1 MLLHFER
8 TFKMEPAMARD
19 PRFDPLFRPI
29 QLGPKTARNRFYQV
43 PHCSGMG
50 YDRPNTLAAMR
61 GMKAEGGWGV
71 VCTEYCSIDPRSDD
85 TPYPYAT
92 LWDDG
97 DVQAHAKMTE
107 AVHRHGSLAGVE
119 LWLGGD
125 AVSNLNSRRTP
136 ISLSGA
142 PVMRVDPL
150 QARTLDRADI
160 RDIRRW
166 HVDAARRAV
175 TAGFDL
181 VYVYACHH
189 YLLHTFLSPV
199 TNQRTDEYG
208 GSAANRVRLVRE
220 LLTEVKEAVG
230 DKLAVATRWS
240 ADSGLET
247 GDALDPDQL
256 EMASLIDGLP
266 DLWDVTISDY
276 AVEMG
281 ISRFVKEGAL
291 EAKVAEFRK
300 AVTGPIVTVGRY
312 TSPESMLRLIKS
324 GTADMIGAARPSIAD
339 PFLPRKIEE
348 GRLDDIRE
356 CIGCNICYAHNSLNA
371 PIRCTQN
378 PTMGEEWRRAWHP
391 EVIPAASERR
401 RVLVVGGGPAG
412 LEAARALGQRGFD
425 VILAERDR
433 KLGGRINLESTLP
446 GFTEWA
452 RVRDW
457 RETQL
462 AKLPNVEIFRE
473 SEMTADSVLELGA
486 AHVVIATGA
495 HWRKDGFGRATPVP
509 PIRDAFPNLHAPEDI
524 IRGAAVEGTV
534 LIYDDERY
542 VMASSLAL
550 KLIAAGHRVIYVTPA
565 PIVSEWTAHTNEQP
579 AIQGRLIKAGAR
591 LIFGK
596 ALAGFDGKTVELV
609 CLYSGQGERIAVD
622 ALVPVTARRPERTLY
637 NELEARTADWK
648 SAGIQSVDL
657 IGDAEA
663 PGLIAHAVYG
673 GHKLAREIESGNRDT
688 AVPRDRAA

>member
-1 MLLHFER
+1 V
-8 TFKMEPAMARD
+8 PRD
-19 PRFDPLFRPI
+19 PRFDPLFQPI
-29 QLGPKTARNRFYQV
+29 RLGPKTARNRFYQV

-61 GMKAEGGWGV
+61 GMKAEGGWAV

-97 DVQAHAKMTE
+97 DIRAHARMTE
-107 AVHRHGSLAGVE
+107 AIHRHGSLAGVE

-136 ISLSGA
+136 ISLTGA

-150 QARTLDRADI
+150 QARSLDRADI
-160 RDIRRW
+160 REIRRW

-189 YLLHTFLSPV
+189 YLLHTFLSPID
-199 TNQRTDEYG
+199 NRRTDEYG

-220 LLTEVKEAVG
+220 LLTDVKEAVG

-240 ADSGLET
+240 ADTGRET
-247 GDALDPDQL
+247 GDALDPEQL
-256 EMASLIDGLP
+256 EMANLIDGLP

-276 AVEMG
+276 AIEMG

-291 EAKVAEFRK
+291 ETKVAAFRK
-300 AVTGPIVTVGRY
+300 AVTGPIVSVGRY

-339 PFLPRKIEE
+339 PFLPQKIAE
-348 GRLDDIRE
+348 GRLDEIRE

-378 PTMGEEWRRAWHP
+378 PTMGEEWRRGWHP
-391 EVIPAASERR
+391 EIVPAATDRR
-401 RVLVVGGGPAG
+401 RVLVIGGGPAG

-425 VILAERDR
+425 VALAERAR
-433 KLGGRINLESTLP
+433 RLGGRVNLESTLP
-446 GFTEWA
+446 GFSEWA

-457 RETQL
+457 RETQIGKL
-462 AKLPNVEIFRE
+462 ANVEIFLE
-473 SEMTADSVLELGA
+473 SEMSVESVLDFGA
-486 AHVVIATGA
+486 AHVVVATGA
-495 HWRKDGFGRATPVP
+495 RWRTDGFGRATPVAP
-509 PIRDAFPNLHAPEDI
+509 LADGVSNLYAAEDV
-524 IRGAAVEGTV
+524 IRGASPDGTV
-534 LIYDDERY
+534 MVYDDERY
-542 VMASSLAL
+542 VLASALAL
-550 KLIAAGHRVIYVTPA
+550 KLAAAGRAVIYATPG
-565 PIVSEWTAHTNEQP
+565 PIVSEWTSHTNEQP
-579 AIQGRLIKAGAR
+579 AIQSGLIQAGVRLV
-591 LIFGK
+591 FSK
-596 ALAGFDGKTVELV
+596 ALAGFDGATVELA
-609 CLYSGQGERIAVD
+609 CLYTGIGERIAVD
-622 ALVPVTARRPERTLY
+622 ALVPVTARRPDRALY
-637 NELEARTADWK
+637 DALDARRGDWNA
-648 SAGIQSVDL
+648 AGIQTVDL

-663 PGLIAHAVYG
+663 PGLIAHAVYS
-673 GHKLAREIESGNRDT
+673 GHKLAREIERRERD
-688 AVPRDRAA
+688 AEVPRDRAV

>member
-1 MLLHFER
+1 
-8 TFKMEPAMARD
+8 
-19 PRFDPLFRPI
+19 
-29 QLGPKTARNRFYQV
+29 
-43 PHCSGMG
+43 
-50 YDRPNTLAAMR
+50 AAMR
-61 GMKAEGGWGV
+61 GMKAEGGWAV

-97 DVQAHAKMTE
+97 DIGAHAKMTE

-136 ISLSGA
+136 ISLTGA

-150 QARTLDRADI
+150 QSRTLDRADI

-166 HVDAARRAV
+166 HVEAARRAV

-189 YLLHTFLSPV
+189 YLLHTFLSPI
-199 TNQRTDEYG
+199 TNPRTDEYG
-208 GSAANRVRLVRE
+208 GSAANRVRLVKE
-220 LLTEVKEAVG
+220 LLTDVKEAVG
-230 DKLAVATRWS
+230 DKLAVAIRWS
-240 ADSGLET
+240 ADTGLET

-256 EMASLIDGLP
+256 EMARLIDGLP

-276 AVEMG
+276 VVEMG
-281 ISRFVKEGAL
+281 ISRFVKEGPL
-291 EAKVAEFRK
+291 EAKVAQFRG

-324 GTADMIGAARPSIAD
+324 GAADMIGAARPSIAD
-339 PFLPRKIEE
+339 PFLPQKIEQ
-348 GRLDDIRE
+348 GRLDEIRE

-378 PTMGEEWRRAWHP
+378 PTMGEEWRRGWHP
-391 EVIPAASERR
+391 EIIPAASDRR
-401 RVLVVGGGPAG
+401 RVLVVGAGPAG

-425 VILAERDR
+425 VALAERER
-433 KLGGRINLESTLP
+433 RLGGRINLESALP
-446 GFTEWA
+446 GFAEWA

-457 RETQL
+457 RESRL
-462 AKLPNVEIFRE
+462 ATLPNVEIFRE
-473 SEMTADSVLELGA
+473 SEMTVESVLEFGA
-486 AHVVIATGA
+486 AHVVLATGA
-495 HWRKDGFGRATPVP
+495 HWRRDGFGRATPVP
-509 PIRDAFPNLHAPEDI
+509 PIRDAFANLRGPEDV
-524 IRGAAVEGTV
+524 IRGTSPDGTT

-542 VMASSLAL
+542 VMASALAL
-550 KLIAAGHRVIYVTPA
+550 KLIADGRTVIYATPG

-579 AIQGRLIKAGAR
+579 AIQARLIKAGAR

-609 CLYSGQGERIAVD
+609 CLYTGQGEQIVVD
-622 ALVPVTARRPERTLY
+622 ALIPVTSRQPERTLHDA
-637 NELEARTADWK
+637 LEARRADWK
-648 SAGIQSVDL
+648 SAGILSVDL

-663 PGLIAHAVYG
+663 PGLIAHAVYS
-673 GHKLAREIESGNRDT
+673 GHKLAREIERSDRGVT
-688 AVPRDRAA
+688 VPRDRAA

>member
-1 MLLHFER
+1 
-8 TFKMEPAMARD
+8 MEPAVARD
-19 PRFDPLFRPI
+19 PRFDLLFQPI
-29 QLGPKTARNRFYQV
+29 KLGPKIARNRFYQV

-50 YDRPNTLAAMR
+50 YDRPNTLAVMR

-97 DVQAHAKMTE
+97 DIRAHAKMTE

-136 ISLSGA
+136 VSLTGA
-142 PVMRVDPL
+142 PVMRIDPM
-150 QARTLDRADI
+150 QARALDRADI
-160 RDIRRW
+160 REIRRW

-175 TAGFDL
+175 SAGFDL

-189 YLLHTFLSPV
+189 YLLHTFLSPI

-208 GSAANRVRLVRE
+208 GSAANRVRLVKE
-220 LLTEVKEAVG
+220 LLSAIKEAVG

-240 ADSGLET
+240 ADTGLET
-247 GDALDPDQL
+247 GDALDADQL
-256 EMASLIDGLP
+256 EMANRIDGLP
-266 DLWDVTISDY
+266 DLWDVTISNY

-281 ISRFVKEGAL
+281 VSRFIKEGPL
-291 EAKVAEFRK
+291 EAKVAQFRD

-312 TSPESMLRLIKS
+312 TSPESMLRLVKS
-324 GTADMIGAARPSIAD
+324 GVADFIGASIAD
-339 PFLPRKIEE
+339 PFLPQKIEE

-378 PTMGEEWRRAWHP
+378 PTMGEEWRRHWHP
-391 EVIPAASERR
+391 EIIPAASDRR
-401 RVLVVGGGPAG
+401 RVLVVGAGPAG

-425 VILAERDR
+425 VALAERKR
-433 KLGGRINLESTLP
+433 RLGGRINLESALP
-446 GFTEWA
+446 GFAEWA

-462 AKLPNVEIFRE
+462 AKLANVEIFRE
-473 SEMTADSVLELGA
+473 SEMSVESVLEFGA

-509 PIRDAFPNLHAPEDI
+509 PIRDAFPNLLAPEDI
-524 IRGAAVEGTV
+524 IRGRSPQGTILV
-534 LIYDDERY
+534 YDDERY
-542 VMASSLAL
+542 VMASALAL
-550 KLIAAGHRVIYVTPA
+550 KLLADGRRVIYATPG
-565 PIVSEWTAHTNEQP
+565 PIVSEWAVHTNEQP
-579 AIQGRLIKAGAR
+579 AIQRRLIEAGAC
-591 LIFGK
+591 LIFSK
-596 ALAGFDGKTVELV
+596 ALAGFDGSAVELA
-609 CLYSGQGERIAVD
+609 CLYTGRGERIAVD
-622 ALVPVTARRPERTLY
+622 ALVPVTARRPERQLY
-637 NELEARTADWK
+637 DALEARRADRN
-648 SAGIQSVDL
+648 SAGIFSVDL

-663 PGLIAHAVYG
+663 PGLIAHAVYS
-673 GHKLAREIESGNRDT
+673 GHKLAREIELSRRDLT
-688 AVPRDRAA
+688 VPRDRAA

>member
-1 MLLHFER
+1 V
-8 TFKMEPAMARD
+8 ARD
-19 PRFDPLFRPI
+19 PRFDPLFQPI
-29 QLGPKTARNRFYQV
+29 RLGPKTARNRFYQV

-61 GMKAEGGWGV
+61 GMKAEGGWAV

-97 DVQAHAKMTE
+97 DIKAHAKMTD

-136 ISLSGA
+136 ISLTGA

-150 QARTLDRADI
+150 QSRALDRADI
-160 RDIRRW
+160 REIRRW
-166 HVDAARRAV
+166 HVEAARRAV
-175 TAGFDL
+175 SAGFDL

-189 YLLHTFLSPV
+189 YLLHTFLSPL
-199 TNQRTDEYG
+199 TNPRTDEYG
-208 GSAANRVRLVRE
+208 GSAANRVRLVKE

-240 ADSGLET
+240 ADTGLET

-256 EMASLIDGLP
+256 EMAHLIDGLP

-276 AVEMG
+276 VVEMG
-281 ISRFVKEGAL
+281 VSRFVKEGPL
-291 EAKVAEFRK
+291 EAKVAQFRK

-339 PFLPRKIEE
+339 PFLPQKIEQ
-348 GRLDDIRE
+348 GRLDEIRE

-378 PTMGEEWRRAWHP
+378 PTMGEEWRRGWHP
-391 EVIPAASERR
+391 EIIPTTSDRR
-401 RVLVVGGGPAG
+401 RVLVVGAGPAG

-425 VILAERDR
+425 VALAERER
-433 KLGGRINLESTLP
+433 KLGGRINLEGALP
-446 GFTEWA
+446 GFSEWA

-457 RETQL
+457 RESRL
-462 AKLPNVEIFRE
+462 AGLANVEIFRE
-473 SEMTADSVLELGA
+473 SEMTAESVLEFGA
-486 AHVVIATGA
+486 AHVVLATGA
-495 HWRKDGFGRATPVP
+495 CWRKDGFGRATPVP
-509 PIRDAFPNLHAPEDI
+509 PIKAAAPNLYAPEDI
-524 IRGAAVEGTV
+524 IRGASPEGTI

-542 VMASSLAL
+542 VMASALAL
-550 KLIAAGHRVIYVTPA
+550 KLLAEGRRVIYATPA

-596 ALAGFDGKTVELV
+596 ALAGFDGTAAELV
-609 CLYSGQGERIAVD
+609 CLYTGQGERIAVD
-622 ALVPVTARRPERTLY
+622 ALIPVTARRPERGLY
-637 NELEARTADWK
+637 DALRERETDWK
-648 SAGIQSVDL
+648 SAGILSVDL

-663 PGLIAHAVYG
+663 PGLIAHAVYSG
-673 GHKLAREIESGNRDT
+673 YKLAREIEQSERDDT
-688 AVPRDRAA
+688 VPRDRAA

>member
-1 MLLHFER
+1 V
-8 TFKMEPAMARD
+8 ARD
-19 PRFDPLFRPI
+19 PRFDPLFQPI
-29 QLGPKTARNRFYQV
+29 RLGPKTARNRFYQV

-61 GMKAEGGWGV
+61 GMKAEGGWAV

-92 LWDDG
+92 LWDEG
-97 DVQAHAKMTE
+97 DIKAHAKTTE

-125 AVSNLNSRRTP
+125 AVSNLNSRATP
-136 ISLSGA
+136 ISLTGA

-150 QARTLDRADI
+150 QSRALDRADI
-160 RDIRRW
+160 RAIRRW
-166 HVDAARRAV
+166 HVEAARRAV

-181 VYVYACHH
+181 IYVYACHH
-189 YLLHTFLSPV
+189 YLLHTFLSPI

-208 GSAANRVRLVRE
+208 GGPANRVRLVKE

-230 DKLAVATRWS
+230 DKLAIATRWS
-240 ADSGLET
+240 ADTGLET
-247 GDALDPDQL
+247 GATLDAEQL
-256 EMASLIDGLP
+256 EMATLIDGLP
-266 DLWDVTISDY
+266 DLWDVTVSDY

-281 ISRFVKEGAL
+281 VSRFVKEGCL
-291 EAKVAEFRK
+291 EAKVTAFRK

-312 TSPESMLRLIKS
+312 TSPDSMLRLIKS

-339 PFLPRKIEE
+339 PFLPKKIAED
-348 GRLDDIRE
+348 RLDEIRE

-378 PTMGEEWRRAWHP
+378 PTMGEEWRRSWHP
-391 EVIPAASERR
+391 EIIPPAGDRR
-401 RVLVVGGGPAG
+401 RVLVVGAGPAG

-425 VILAERDR
+425 VALAERAR

-446 GFTEWA
+446 GFAEWS

-457 RETQL
+457 RESQL

-473 SEMTADSVLELGA
+473 SEMTAESVLELGA

-495 HWRKDGFGRATPVP
+495 PWRKDGFGRATPVP
-509 PIRDAFPNLHAPEDI
+509 PIRATVTDLYAPEDI
-524 IRGAAVEGTV
+524 IRGASPDGTI

-542 VMASSLAL
+542 VMASALAL
-550 KLIAAGHRVIYVTPA
+550 KLIAAGRRVIYATPA
-565 PIVSEWTAHTNEQP
+565 PIVSEWTSHTNEQP
-579 AIQGRLIKAGAR
+579 AIQSRLIKAGIR

-596 ALAGFDGKTVELV
+596 VLADFDGGAVELA
-609 CLYSGQGERIAVD
+609 CLYTGDGERIAVD
-622 ALVPVTARRPERTLY
+622 ALVPVTARRPERALY
-637 NELEARTADWK
+637 DALEVRRADWQA
-648 SAGIQSVDL
+648 AGIRSVDL

-663 PGLIAHAVYG
+663 PGLIAHAVYS
-673 GHKLAREIESGNRDT
+673 GHKLAREIERGDRDAT
-688 AVPRDRAA
+688 VPRDRAA

>member
-1 MLLHFER
+1 
-8 TFKMEPAMARD
+8 
-19 PRFDPLFRPI
+19 
-29 QLGPKTARNRFYQV
+29 
-43 PHCSGMG
+43 MG

-97 DVQAHAKMTE
+97 DIRAHAKMTE

-150 QARTLDRADI
+150 QARVLDRADI
-160 RDIRRW
+160 REIRRW
-166 HVDAARRAV
+166 HVQAARRAV

-181 VYVYACHH
+181 VYIYACHH
-189 YLLHTFLSPV
+189 YLLHTFLSPI
-199 TNQRTDEYG
+199 TNRRTDEYG
-208 GSAANRVRLVRE
+208 GSTANRVRLVKE

-230 DKLAVATRWS
+230 DRLAVATRWS
-240 ADSGLET
+240 ADTGLET
-247 GDALDPDQL
+247 GEALDPDQV
-256 EMASLIDGLP
+256 EMATLVDGLP

-276 AVEMG
+276 VVEMG
-281 ISRFVKEGAL
+281 ISRFVKEGCL
-291 EAKVAEFRK
+291 EGKVAQFRK

-339 PFLPRKIEE
+339 PFLPKKIEE
-348 GRLDDIRE
+348 GRLDEIRE

-378 PTMGEEWRRAWHP
+378 PTMGEEWRRGWHP
-391 EVIPAASERR
+391 EIIPAAGERR

-425 VILAERDR
+425 VMLAERER

-446 GFTEWA
+446 GFAEWA

-462 AKLPNVEIFRE
+462 AKLSNVEIFRE
-473 SEMTADSVLELGA
+473 SEMTAESVLELGA
-486 AHVVIATGA
+486 VHVVLATGA

-509 PIRDAFPNLHAPEDI
+509 PIRDAFPNLLAPEDI
-524 IRGAAVEGTV
+524 VRGGSCEGTI

-542 VMASSLAL
+542 VMGSALAL
-550 KLIAAGHRVIYVTPA
+550 KLLAAGHKVIYATPA

-579 AIQGRLIKAGAR
+579 AIQGRLIKAGAD
-591 LIFGK
+591 LVFGK
-596 ALAGFDGKTVELV
+596 ALAGFDGKSVELV
-609 CLYSGQGERIAVD
+609 CLYTGEGERIAVD
-622 ALVPVTARRPERTLY
+622 ALIPVTARMPDRVLY
-637 NELEARTADWK
+637 DALQARAGDWT
-648 SAGIQSVDL
+648 SAGILTVDL

-673 GHKLAREIESGNRDT
+673 GHKLAREIESSDRAA